1 MYPVVSERGL
11 CVYHERDI
19 VEAERVGESAPVRTV
34 NEIYGMGERMGDG
47 GQVGGGE
54 VRTKWGRLKE
64 KCKGLKNGEGFWVGS
79 VDPEMAGESLGHF
92 ANKFRAMLAMGMG
105 KVKFTVRT
113 DGERLRVTRVADWD
127 EVNTEVRRGGNF
139 IDEESKAKV
148 EMSLQSGAS
157 VREAAKEVGVA
168 KKTVLRIRERIK
180 EELPEKCGC
189 GRPAGHK
196 GWCKGRL
203 AKSPERQAVVRGLH
217 VKSEDKEFHKEL
229 VELLERLKV
238 EREEKEK
245 QIVAVEVVM
254 GMLEKRK

>member
-1 MYPVVSERGL
+1 
-11 CVYHERDI
+11 
-19 VEAERVGESAPVRTV
+19 
-34 NEIYGMGERMGDG
+34 
-47 GQVGGGE
+47 
-54 VRTKWGRLKE
+54 LKE

-92 ANKFRAMLAMGMG
+92 ANKFRAMLSFGMG

-113 DGERLRVTRVADWD
+113 DGERLRVTRVGKWEDIQGGVVAKD
-127 EVNTEVRRGGNF
+127 RSRGGNF
-139 IDEESKAKV
+139 TDDETREKV
-148 EMSLQSGAS
+148 VERLKSGES

-168 KKTVLRIRERIK
+168 KNTVLRIRERIK

-245 QIVAVEVVM
+245 EIKAVEVVM
-254 GMLEKRK
+254 GMMGMLEKRK